1 VGNINSVS
9 TFQSVF
15 KPVAVYCSSDDC

>member
-1 VGNINSVS
+1 VSNVNSVS

-15 KPVAVYCSSDDC
+15 